1 MCLIDLDDV
10 KNRKWC
16 PPIDSTVK
24 IFTFFVKPCPQI
36 LSPTMSKENIMKLP
50 NFQTFFKSKF
60 NESALKFNESALK
73 NLLLNLTNLPLKI

>member
-50 NFQTFFKSKF
+50 NFQTFFKMPVSRIDKFSKGRVQKKKLW
-60 NESALKFNESALK
+60 NS
-73 NLLLNLTNLPLKI
+73 P